1 MSKARETRA
10 TELRVSQKQ
19 IKDFKKTIGQAS
31 NDPLAV
37 IGANPRYDYYWF
49 ASLVGNQINH
59 GRLEQAAARN
69 WEPVKV
75 SDMPQMA
82 LSLHSLTRDVKT
94 PLSDFITRDGC
105 SILHRRLKEW
115 AFIEEEMRIKLNKSK
130 EREIARASG
139 FVGDSRAK
147 VTHNSRKAYEAP
159 RETYD
164 DYEDD
169 NQAGFKLQE
178 QAD

>member
-1 MSKARETRA
+1 MSKSKDTRA
-10 TELRVSQKQ
+10 SEYRITQQQ
-19 IKDFKKTIGQAS
+19 IKNFKRTIGQAS

-37 IGANPRYDYYWF
+37 IGADPRYDYYWF

-75 SDMPQMA
+75 TDMPQMA

-94 PLSDFITRDGC
+94 ALSDFITRDGC

-115 AFIEEEMRIKLNKSK
+115 AVIEEEMRKKQNQNR

-139 FVGDSRAK
+139 FVGDSSAK
-147 VTHNSRKAYEAP
+147 VTHNSKRAYEP
-159 RETYD
+159 SRENYE

-169 NQAGFKLQE
+169 NQAGFKLKE